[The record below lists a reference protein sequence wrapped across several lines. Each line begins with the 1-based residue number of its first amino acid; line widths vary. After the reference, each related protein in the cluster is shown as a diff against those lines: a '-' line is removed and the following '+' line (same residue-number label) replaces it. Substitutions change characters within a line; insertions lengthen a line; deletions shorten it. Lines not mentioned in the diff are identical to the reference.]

1 MRLVYLKP
9 ELDDL
14 SQGQRIS
21 FARQIRLMTQDD
33 LSNKLGITGE
43 NKRRT
48 MTRYEKGERNPK
60 EDRTR
65 IIADILKI
73 NYNAIKFYDYKNP
86 IDIVYT
92 LMWLE
97 ELIPSI
103 KIELPEMKQYKEKD
117 LLIIQKGI
125 HEWNLM
131 KSKRQQREITYK
143 EYIEWKLTY
152 DFEVNQND

>member
-1 MRLVYLKP
+1 MRLVYLKHA
-9 ELDDL
+9 LDEL

-21 FARQIRLMTQDD
+21 FARQIRLLTQDD
-33 LSNKLGITGE
+33 LSDKLGITGD

-48 MTRYEKGERNPK
+48 ITKYEKGEINPK

-97 ELIPSI
+97 ELISSI
-103 KIELPEMKQYKEKD
+103 KIELPEMKQYKQKD
-117 LLIIQKGI
+117 LLIIQKEI

-143 EYIEWKLTY
+143 DYIE
-152 DFEVNQND
+152 

>member
-1 MRLVYLKP
+1 MRLVYLKHA
-9 ELDDL
+9 LDEL

-21 FARQIRLMTQDD
+21 FARQIRLLTQDD
-33 LSNKLGITGE
+33 LSDKLGITGD

-48 MTRYEKGERNPK
+48 ITKYEKGEINPK

-65 IIADILKI
+65 TIADILKI

-97 ELIPSI
+97 ELISSI
-103 KIELPEMKQYKEKD
+103 KIELPEMKQYQEKD
-117 LLIIQKGI
+117 LLIIQKEI

-143 EYIEWKLTY
+143 DYIE
-152 DFEVNQND
+152 

>member
-1 MRLVYLKP
+1 MRLVYLKHA
-9 ELDDL
+9 LDDL

-21 FARQIRLMTQDD
+21 FARQIRLLTQDD
-33 LSNKLGITGE
+33 LSDKLGITGD

-48 MTRYEKGERNPK
+48 ITKYEKGEINPK

-97 ELIPSI
+97 ELISSI

-117 LLIIQKGI
+117 LLIIQKEI

-143 EYIEWKLTY
+143 DYIE
-152 DFEVNQND
+152 

>member
-1 MRLVYLKP
+1 MRLVYLKHA
-9 ELDDL
+9 LDEL

-21 FARQIRLMTQDD
+21 FARQIRLLTQDD
-33 LSNKLGITGE
+33 LSDKLGITGD

-48 MTRYEKGERNPK
+48 ITKYEKGEINPK

-97 ELIPSI
+97 ELISSI

-117 LLIIQKGI
+117 LLIIQKEI

-143 EYIEWKLTY
+143 DYIE
-152 DFEVNQND
+152 

>member
-1 MRLVYLKP
+1 
-9 ELDDL
+9 
-14 SQGQRIS
+14 
-21 FARQIRLMTQDD
+21 
-33 LSNKLGITGE
+33 
-43 NKRRT
+43 
-48 MTRYEKGERNPK
+48 
-60 EDRTR
+60 
-65 IIADILKI
+65 
-73 NYNAIKFYDYKNP
+73 
-86 IDIVYT
+86 
-92 LMWLE
+92 MWLE

-103 KIELPEMKQYKEKD
+103 KTELPEMKQYKEKD

>member
-1 MRLVYLKP
+1 MRLVYLKHA
-9 ELDDL
+9 LDEL

-21 FARQIRLMTQDD
+21 FARQIRLLTQDD
-33 LSNKLGITGE
+33 LSDKLGITGD

-48 MTRYEKGERNPK
+48 ITKYEKVEINPK

-97 ELIPSI
+97 ELISSI
-103 KIELPEMKQYKEKD
+103 KIELPEMKQYKQKD
-117 LLIIQKGI
+117 LLIIQKEI

-143 EYIEWKLTY
+143 DYIE
-152 DFEVNQND
+152 